1 MPSSGTQVTGSQ
13 VPCRSEGMLG
23 QSPRPAPTTGPCQAP
38 QGSWYREMP
47 ITGAVKKP
55 RRLQPLGLRDPA
67 PQKSCP
73 AGRQGLGCPPNHP
86 FLLLHSTLP
95 DSPPDSGSE
104 AYSPQ
109 QVNGESSG
117 HRPPPLGFGQVA
129 GAALSGGREQA
140 REGGGQRP
148 PNRPR
153 LSLVKYSPALAIV
166 SPWAGGEPGPAS
178 EQVSL
183 PVMPPACPP
192 APSWTRPSAVS
203 GRLGEAGCSLDTGLA
218 AAGPTSPWEVLRG
231 AVAPRWPRA
240 EGSRAAVSPQPREGS
255 RVLFILPKTSLECL
269 LGNKGSWGLPPQAGG
284 LAPGASRREE
294 GPPRRTALGVP
305 EDSFLRFRGGAGL
318 RGAGGEPW
326 DAGPPQGAG
335 PGPAR
340 GKELARMG

>member
-1 MPSSGTQVTGSQ
+1 MPSSGTQVTRSQ

-23 QSPRPAPTTGPCQAP
+23 QSPRPPPTTGPCQAP

-47 ITGAVKKP
+47 ITGAAKKP
-55 RRLQPLGLRDPA
+55 RSLQPLGLRDPA

-86 FLLLHSTLP
+86 FLLLPSTLP

-129 GAALSGGREQA
+129 GAALSGGRGPAAAQQA
-140 REGGGQRP
+140 QIIAGQILP
-148 PNRPR
+148 G
-153 LSLVKYSPALAIV
+153 AGCC
-166 SPWAGGEPGPAS
+166 SPWVGGEPGPAS

-183 PVMPPACPP
+183 PGMPPACPP
-192 APSWTRPSAVS
+192 APSWTCPSAVS
-203 GRLGEAGCSLDTGLA
+203 GRLGAAGCSLDTGLA

-284 LAPGASRREE
+284 LAPGTRRREE
-294 GPPRRTALGVP
+294 GPPQDSAGGP
-305 EDSFLRFRGGAGL
+305 GDSFLRLRGGAGL
-318 RGAGGEPW
+318 RGAGGEPG
-326 DAGPPQGAG
+326 DEGPPQGAG
-335 PGPAR
+335 PGPAAQ

>member
-1 MPSSGTQVTGSQ
+1 
-13 VPCRSEGMLG
+13 MLG
-23 QSPRPAPTTGPCQAP
+23 QSPRPPPTTGPCQAP

-47 ITGAVKKP
+47 ITGAAKKP
-55 RRLQPLGLRDPA
+55 RSLQPLGLRDPT
-67 PQKSCP
+67 PQKSCL

-86 FLLLHSTLP
+86 FLLLPSTLP

-129 GAALSGGREQA
+129 GAALSGGRGPAAAQQA
-140 REGGGQRP
+140 QIIAGQILP
-148 PNRPR
+148 GAGCCSPR
-153 LSLVKYSPALAIV
+153 
-166 SPWAGGEPGPAS
+166 AGGEPGPAS

-183 PVMPPACPP
+183 PGMPPACPP

-218 AAGPTSPWEVLRG
+218 AAGPTSAGEVLRG

-255 RVLFILPKTSLECL
+255 RVLFILPETSLECL
-269 LGNKGSWGLPPQAGG
+269 LGKKGAGAFPLGLGGWPLGPAGG
-284 LAPGASRREE
+284 RRA
-294 GPPRRTALGVP
+294 PRRTVLGVP
-305 EDSFLRFRGGAGL
+305 ETPS
-318 RGAGGEPW
+318 
-326 DAGPPQGAG
+326 
-335 PGPAR
+335 
-340 GKELARMG
+340 

>member
-1 MPSSGTQVTGSQ
+1 MGLLWVQEGESWPGPSGCRGSPSIPVPSSGTQVTRSQ

-23 QSPRPAPTTGPCQAP
+23 QSPRPPPTTGPCQAP

-47 ITGAVKKP
+47 ITGAAKKP
-55 RRLQPLGLRDPA
+55 RSLQPLGLRDPA

-86 FLLLHSTLP
+86 FLLLPSTLP

-129 GAALSGGREQA
+129 GAALSGGRGPAAAQQA
-140 REGGGQRP
+140 QIIAGQILP
-148 PNRPR
+148 G
-153 LSLVKYSPALAIV
+153 AGCC
-166 SPWAGGEPGPAS
+166 SPWAAGEPGPAS

-183 PVMPPACPP
+183 PGMPPACPP

-218 AAGPTSPWEVLRG
+218 AAGPPPLGRCSGVQWPPGGQEQRDHGQPSPHSPERG
-231 AVAPRWPRA
+231 Q
-240 EGSRAAVSPQPREGS
+240 E
-255 RVLFILPKTSLECL
+255 FCL
-269 LGNKGSWGLPPQAGG
+269 SYQKHLWNASWGTKGAGASPLRLGGWPLGPAGG
-284 LAPGASRREE
+284 RRA
-294 GPPRRTALGVP
+294 PRRTALGVP
-305 EDSFLRFRGGAGL
+305 ETPS
-318 RGAGGEPW
+318 
-326 DAGPPQGAG
+326 
-335 PGPAR
+335 
-340 GKELARMG
+340 